1 MDLDLKQVYKLPEM
15 KSLLLNSAIGLE
27 KENIRIHA
35 DGNFVHTPHPFG
47 DKARHPFIT
56 TDFSEAQVEI
66 SFTDSRTLGLLPP
79 LRLSGDTHDTPGICL
94 IGPMGQ
100 VTLPQGVLVAQ
111 RHIHLSPE
119 EARDRKVT
127 DGQVV
132 SLQTFTQRPVIFRDV
147 VVRVHPQFRAAVHL
161 DYDEANACG
170 FRDGDLGRILS

>member
-66 SFTDSRTLGLLPP
+66 GTEVCSNPDQVYDQLENLHDIVSTTVAVENAEKEYLWPISNPP
-79 LRLSGDTHDTPGICL
+79 LITDEAEIPVARFVGESHEKEVYRNYLSEKYGKKIMLYCGIHYNFSFDDRLIRRLHQLSGRQDD
-94 IGPMGQ
+94 
-100 VTLPQGVLVAQ
+100 
-111 RHIHLSPE
+111 
-119 EARDRKVT
+119 
-127 DGQVV
+127 
-132 SLQTFTQRPVIFRDV
+132 
-147 VVRVHPQFRAAVHL
+147 PQFIR
-161 DYDEANACG
+161 
-170 FRDGDLGRILS
+170 S